1 MSIVTGTWTGI
12 GVKHFEH
19 SSCNKLKVKLY
30 GIVLLQLVV
39 FFPSSFHFGNVFEMI
54 AINCLFV
61 LKFEIMESNQF
72 IFFDFD
78 INVFAMCG
86 SGL

>member
-1 MSIVTGTWTGI
+1 M
-12 GVKHFEH
+12 E
-19 SSCNKLKVKLY
+19 L
-30 GIVLLQLVV
+30 
-39 FFPSSFHFGNVFEMI
+39 FFFSWCFFLPSSFHFGNVFEMI

-86 SGL
+86 SGLWVYLWMDGEMYGCKIKLLTI